1 MKREEEK
8 VLKEEESAKNK
19 QMMSGSTENDF
30 YAEAYPGIEMNDAY
44 EDSDEE
50 ADYTKMD
57 LVYNRLNK
65 KGGNHVIMFSFGAG
79 Q

>member
-1 MKREEEK
+1 MKREEDK
-8 VLKEEESAKNK
+8 VRKEEESAKNK

-57 LVYNRLNK
+57 LVK
-65 KGGNHVIMFSFGAG
+65 PPK
-79 Q
+79 